1 MKLHKALVEAIP
13 ELVKFILEQEC
24 PADIALRMQF
34 KKHSQWGKRDRHFVA
49 TAV

>member
-24 PADIALRMQF
+24 PADIALRMRQTRPPF
-34 KKHSQWGKRDRHFVA
+34 CGNSCL
-49 TAV
+49 